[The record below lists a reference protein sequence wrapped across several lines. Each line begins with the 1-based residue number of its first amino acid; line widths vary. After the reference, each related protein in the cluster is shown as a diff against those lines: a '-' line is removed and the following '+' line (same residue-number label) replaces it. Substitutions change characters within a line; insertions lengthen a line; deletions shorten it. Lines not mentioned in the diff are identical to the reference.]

1 MNGHTKKDI
10 IIAHRIIMST
20 FSTTVY
26 QSIEAEAKD
35 IARLAKGGGGGNG
48 ALFFGLLATTAPQ
61 PAVRAAAESVVAG
74 VRAVARH
81 TDEKEWF
88 ETHEVGAFFVVVFV
102 RRLDDDEDSRAFLEV
117 VAETRKARRFL
128 SLSLSLSSRASGRTR
143 GGLMRLFCYVLE
155 MRDAGR
161 KASSPRRNISV
172 FSFPF
177 SFGLFLFL
185 FRSPSRKLT
194 RSLLLCL
201 SLHAGCV
208 GVVSLGDDERGIF

>member
-1 MNGHTKKDI
+1 MDTQKKTSSSSSSSSRI
-10 IIAHRIIMST
+10 SNIIMST
-20 FSTTVY
+20 FSTTLY

-35 IARLAKGGGGGNG
+35 IARLAKGGGGGGGGNG
-48 ALFFGLLATTAPQ
+48 ALFFGLLAMTTTTAPQ

-81 TDEKEWF
+81 TDEKAWF
-88 ETHEVGAFFVVVFV
+88 ETHEVGAFFIVVVFV

-155 MRDAGR
+155 M
-161 KASSPRRNISV
+161 
-172 FSFPF
+172 
-177 SFGLFLFL
+177 
-185 FRSPSRKLT
+185 
-194 RSLLLCL
+194 
-201 SLHAGCV
+201 
-208 GVVSLGDDERGIF
+208 

>member
-1 MNGHTKKDI
+1 MDTHTKKDI
-10 IIAHRIIMST
+10 IHHRASNHIMST

-48 ALFFGLLATTAPQ
+48 ALFFGLLATTTAPQ

-88 ETHEVGAFFVVVFV
+88 ETHEVGAFFFVVGVFV
-102 RRLDDDEDSRAFLEV
+102 RRLDDDEDEDSRAFLEV
-117 VAETRKARRFL
+117 VAETRKARRFFF
-128 SLSLSLSSRASGRTR
+128 LSLSLSSRASGRTR

-155 MRDAGR
+155 M
-161 KASSPRRNISV
+161 
-172 FSFPF
+172 
-177 SFGLFLFL
+177 
-185 FRSPSRKLT
+185 
-194 RSLLLCL
+194 
-201 SLHAGCV
+201 
-208 GVVSLGDDERGIF
+208 

>member
-1 MNGHTKKDI
+1 
-10 IIAHRIIMST
+10 MST
-20 FSTTVY
+20 FSTTLY

-35 IARLAKGGGGGNG
+35 IARLAKGGGGGGGNG
-48 ALFFGLLATTAPQ
+48 ALFFGLLAMTTTTAPQ

-81 TDEKEWF
+81 TDEKAWF
-88 ETHEVGAFFVVVFV
+88 ETHEVGAFFFVVVFV

-155 MRDAGR
+155 M
-161 KASSPRRNISV
+161 
-172 FSFPF
+172 
-177 SFGLFLFL
+177 
-185 FRSPSRKLT
+185 
-194 RSLLLCL
+194 
-201 SLHAGCV
+201 
-208 GVVSLGDDERGIF
+208 

>member
-1 MNGHTKKDI
+1 MDTHTKKDI
-10 IIAHRIIMST
+10 IHHRASNHIMST

-48 ALFFGLLATTAPQ
+48 ALFFGLLATTTAPQ

-88 ETHEVGAFFVVVFV
+88 ETHEVGAFFFVVVFV
-102 RRLDDDEDSRAFLEV
+102 RRLDDDDDEDSRAFLEM
-117 VAETRKARRFL
+117 VAETRKARRFFF
-128 SLSLSLSSRASGRTR
+128 LSLSLSSRASGRTR

-155 MRDAGR
+155 M
-161 KASSPRRNISV
+161 
-172 FSFPF
+172 
-177 SFGLFLFL
+177 
-185 FRSPSRKLT
+185 
-194 RSLLLCL
+194 
-201 SLHAGCV
+201 
-208 GVVSLGDDERGIF
+208 

>member
-1 MNGHTKKDI
+1 MDTQKKTSSSSSSSSRI
-10 IIAHRIIMST
+10 SNIIMST
-20 FSTTVY
+20 FSTTLY

-48 ALFFGLLATTAPQ
+48 ALFFGLLAMTTTTAPQ

-81 TDEKEWF
+81 TDEKAWF
-88 ETHEVGAFFVVVFV
+88 ETHEVGAFFFVVVFV
-102 RRLDDDEDSRAFLEV
+102 LRRLDDDEDSRAFLEV

-155 MRDAGR
+155 M
-161 KASSPRRNISV
+161 
-172 FSFPF
+172 
-177 SFGLFLFL
+177 
-185 FRSPSRKLT
+185 
-194 RSLLLCL
+194 
-201 SLHAGCV
+201 
-208 GVVSLGDDERGIF
+208 

>member
-1 MNGHTKKDI
+1 MEDTFLIFIFFLPSREKKNGHTKKKTSF

-81 TDEKEWF
+81 TDEKAWF
-88 ETHEVGAFFVVVFV
+88 ETHEVGAFF
-102 RRLDDDEDSRAFLEV
+102 FL
-117 VAETRKARRFL
+117 
-128 SLSLSLSSRASGRTR
+128 
-143 GGLMRLFCYVLE
+143 
-155 MRDAGR
+155 
-161 KASSPRRNISV
+161 
-172 FSFPF
+172 
-177 SFGLFLFL
+177 LFLFD
-185 FRSPSRKLT
+185 
-194 RSLLLCL
+194 
-201 SLHAGCV
+201 V
-208 GVVSLGDDERGIF
+208 

>member
-1 MNGHTKKDI
+1 MEDTFLIFIFFLPSGEKKNGHTQKKTSF

-35 IARLAKGGGGGNG
+35 IARLAKGGGGGGGNG
-48 ALFFGLLATTAPQ
+48 ALFFGLLAMTTTTAPQ

-88 ETHEVGAFFVVVFV
+88 ETHEVGGAFCCFCST
-102 RRLDDDEDSRAFLEV
+102 RSSV

-128 SLSLSLSSRASGRTR
+128 SLRERAVER
-143 GGLMRLFCYVLE
+143 
-155 MRDAGR
+155 
-161 KASSPRRNISV
+161 
-172 FSFPF
+172 
-177 SFGLFLFL
+177 
-185 FRSPSRKLT
+185 
-194 RSLLLCL
+194 
-201 SLHAGCV
+201 
-208 GVVSLGDDERGIF
+208 VVD